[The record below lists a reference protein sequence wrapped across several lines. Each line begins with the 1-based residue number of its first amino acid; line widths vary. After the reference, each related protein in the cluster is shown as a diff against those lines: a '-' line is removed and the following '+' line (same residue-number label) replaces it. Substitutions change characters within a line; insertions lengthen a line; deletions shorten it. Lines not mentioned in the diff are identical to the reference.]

1 MKILVNNQEQIV
13 SSTSL
18 ADALIELGYDG
29 AVIATALNGDFTPRA
44 SRAQTVLQ
52 DGDSLELLAPMRGG

>member
-1 MKILVNNQEQIV
+1 MKILVNNEERIV
-13 SSTSL
+13 FSSSL
-18 ADALIELGYDG
+18 ADALTELGYDG

-52 DGDSLELLAPMRGG
+52 DGDRLELLAPMRGG

>member
-1 MKILVNNQEQIV
+1 MKILVNNQEHTV

-18 ADALIELGYDG
+18 AEALTELGYDG